1 MTPALGIARREL
13 RGGLRGFRIFLAC
26 LTLGVAAIAAVG
38 SVRVSIDQGL
48 TREGAVILGGDAQ
61 ISLPLR
67 RASAEERT
75 WMEDRA
81 ATVSETLD
89 FRAMAVVE
97 QDGETQRALTQIRAV
112 DGAYP
117 LYGAVGL
124 APAITMQEALET
136 RTLPGVVMHPALIA
150 QLDLAIGDTVTF
162 GTGDFELRAALE
174 NEPDMAGGNFGPGP
188 RSIVALSALAGT
200 GLATQGTLYDSQ
212 YRLALAQGTD
222 IEALKGAA
230 RRQFAETGFGWR
242 DARNAAPALRR
253 FTDRIGAF
261 LVLVGL
267 AGLAVGGIG
276 ISAAIRSYL
285 EGKTATIATLK
296 TLGTTRATIFAAY
309 LAQIAA
315 LTLLGLALG
324 LILGALLPL
333 VLAPIIETQLPV
345 TAAVGLHPRP
355 LAEAALYGTLTAL
368 IFTLWPLARGADIR
382 PAALY
387 RQALTGNRGWP
398 RWPILALTA
407 LLAVTLAGSAAL
419 LSGLPRMTLWAAVG
433 ILAALMIL
441 SLTAWLIRR
450 LARALARSRLAR
462 GRSTIRLVLG
472 AVGGP
477 GSDTTSTI
485 LSLGLGLSVLAGVGQ
500 IDTNLRAAIQT
511 ELPDR
516 APSYFFIDIQAD
528 QLADFLAR
536 AETDPGVTRVETAPI
551 LRGFVTRI
559 DGQPAEEVAGEH
571 WILHGDR
578 GVTYRATPPP
588 EEQIVAGSWWAQDYT
603 GPPLMGFAAEEA
615 REIGIGIGSE
625 ITVNLLGRDIT
636 ATVAALIEV
645 DFSDAGIGFVM
656 TLNPSALAGAPHTYI
671 ATVYA
676 EEPAE
681 APLLRD
687 IAGAAPNITA
697 IRVRDAIDQVAQ
709 ALQGIA
715 AATSWGAAATLLT
728 GLLVLIGAAA
738 AGERARIQEAA
749 ILKTLGASRARILAS
764 FALRAAIQGAAAGV
778 IAVGAGALAGWAVM
792 RFVME
797 GSYTFH
803 AASAVAII
811 LGGATLSLLA
821 GLVFAW
827 RPLAARPARI
837 LRTQ

>member
-1 MTPALGIARREL
+1 M
-13 RGGLRGFRIFLAC
+13 
-26 LTLGVAAIAAVG
+26 
-38 SVRVSIDQGL
+38 
-48 TREGAVILGGDAQ
+48 
-61 ISLPLR
+61 
-67 RASAEERT
+67 
-75 WMEDRA
+75 
-81 ATVSETLD
+81 
-89 FRAMAVVE
+89 
-97 QDGETQRALTQIRAV
+97 
-112 DGAYP
+112 
-117 LYGAVGL
+117 
-124 APAITMQEALET
+124 
-136 RTLPGVVMHPALIA
+136 
-150 QLDLAIGDTVTF
+150 
-162 GTGDFELRAALE
+162 
-174 NEPDMAGGNFGPGP
+174 
-188 RSIVALSALAGT
+188 
-200 GLATQGTLYDSQ
+200 
-212 YRLALAQGTD
+212 
-222 IEALKGAA
+222 
-230 RRQFAETGFGWR
+230 
-242 DARNAAPALRR
+242 
-253 FTDRIGAF
+253 
-261 LVLVGL
+261 
-267 AGLAVGGIG
+267 
-276 ISAAIRSYL
+276 
-285 EGKTATIATLK
+285 
-296 TLGTTRATIFAAY
+296 
-309 LAQIAA
+309 
-315 LTLLGLALG
+315 
-324 LILGALLPL
+324 
-333 VLAPIIETQLPV
+333 
-345 TAAVGLHPRP
+345 
-355 LAEAALYGTLTAL
+355 
-368 IFTLWPLARGADIR
+368 
-382 PAALY
+382 
-387 RQALTGNRGWP
+387 
-398 RWPILALTA
+398 
-407 LLAVTLAGSAAL
+407 TLAGSAAL
-419 LSGLPRMTLWAAVG
+419 LSGLPRMTLWAAAG

-462 GRSTIRLVLG
+462 GRSTIRLALG

-516 APSYFFIDIQAD
+516 APSYFFIDIQTD

-536 AETDPGVTRVETAPI
+536 TETDPGVTRVETAPI